1 MRPRLNFTIK
11 CSQNEGHHKASF
23 LIFRVKTMLQ
33 VSVHEYQRRP
43 ALSQIFSIQ
52 ESMELAKK
60 SQESHLH
67 SGVIKPGKLLF
78 DRGDF

>member
-1 MRPRLNFTIK
+1 
-11 CSQNEGHHKASF
+11 
-23 LIFRVKTMLQ
+23 MLQ

-78 DRGDF
+78 DRGDFSHQLKVKEPFSPETPL